1 MKQFTCIVIALITL
15 ISCSP
20 VTAQPVVTEVVTI
33 EQFQKELQEA
43 TTPIFVDFYA
53 TWCGPC
59 NRLSPFVETWA
70 QTYQGKIRFLK
81 VNVDQVPL
89 LSQQYQVKA
98 MPTMLLFTKN
108 GDLANRKVGY
118 DIYQLMNQIEKNE
131 TISATE
137 INDLLNTQEAAR

>member
-1 MKQFTCIVIALITL
+1 MKQFACIVIALITL
-15 ISCSP
+15 AFNST
-20 VTAQPVVTEVVTI
+20 VVAQPVVTEVVTI

-43 TTPIFVDFYA
+43 TTPVFVDFYA

-59 NRLSPFVETWA
+59 NRLTPFVETWA
-70 QTYQGKIRFLK
+70 ETYQGKIRFLK

-98 MPTMLLFTKN
+98 MPTMLLFTKD

-131 TISATE
+131 TISIAE
-137 INDLLNTQEAAR
+137 INNLLQPQEAAR